1 MEEPI
6 KMLHDIFDV
15 PEPQQFEE
23 PTRSRKRK
31 RTKELEVD
39 PTRKC
44 DKIKYIN
51 ELSRKKTERY
61 Y

>member
-1 MEEPI
+1 
-6 KMLHDIFDV
+6 MLHDIFDV